1 MGGYFLVNG
10 LTQKQIN
17 FCNEYVKTGSP
28 LDAYISAYNTE
39 NRNVASVEA
48 NRLLNKGEIQKYI
61 DDLMKPITYDAQ
73 INKIHQINFIKERI
87 NICINNNDENSIIK
101 YTDMLNKIYGYYK
114 DNGSNDKEPN
124 KLLDKIDMDKV
135 RVLINGTN

>member
-1 MGGYFLVNG
+1 MEVIFLENG

-17 FCNEYVKTGSP
+17 FCNAYVKTGSP
-28 LDAYISAYNTE
+28 LDAYLAAYKTE

-48 NRLLNKGEIQKYI
+48 NRLLNKGEIQQYI
-61 DDLMKPITYDAQ
+61 DELMKPITYDAQ
-73 INKIHQINFIKERI
+73 INKFHQINFIKERI

-114 DNGSNDKEPN
+114 DNGSNEKETN

>member
-1 MGGYFLVNG
+1 MVNG

-28 LDAYISAYNTE
+28 LDAYISAYNTK

-114 DNGSNDKEPN
+114 DNVSNDKDTN
-124 KLLDKIDMDKV
+124 KILDNIDVDKV

>member
-1 MGGYFLVNG
+1 MEVVFLENG

-17 FCNEYVKTGSP
+17 FCNEYVKSGSP

-61 DDLMKPITYDAQ
+61 DELMKPITYDAQ
-73 INKIHQINFIKERI
+73 INKFHQIKFIKERI

-114 DNGSNDKEPN
+114 DNGSNDKDTN
-124 KLLDKIDMDKV
+124 KILDKIDMDKV

>member
-1 MGGYFLVNG
+1 MENG

-17 FCNEYVKTGSP
+17 FCNAYVKTGSP
-28 LDAYISAYNTE
+28 LDAYISAYNTD

-48 NRLLNKGEIQKYI
+48 NRLLNKGQVQNYI
-61 DDLMKPITYDAQ
+61 DKLMKPITYDAQ

-87 NICINNNDENSIIK
+87 NICINNNDESSIIK

-114 DNGSNDKEPN
+114 DNVSNDKETN